1 MVKDRDLMG
10 IMLETQSEPTTLG
23 WSIPPIYGDFGDGLL
38 LGLPHFIL
46 SIYIVYIYS
55 IYSIY
60 IYLHMYIYIY
70 VCV

>member
-38 LGLPHFIL
+38 LGLPWFTM
-46 SIYIVYIYS
+46 VYHGLPY
-55 IYSIY
+55 
-60 IYLHMYIYIY
+60 
-70 VCV
+70 CVGF